1 MRPDGVA
8 SGAMDLDRD
17 TLLALDWPVLVDALA
32 ERARTALGAAR
43 VRSLTPLRDGRA
55 IRTAFDAIDEL
66 TDLQE
71 AGSDIPVGAVGDI
84 RQAALRAS
92 KGEVLDGVELRQVG
106 NTLVALRDLAWFLAS
121 HDEEAPTLARHGDQ
135 ILVDDVLADELAV
148 AFENTGEL
156 SARSYPELGDLRRRI
171 QDLHGSVRD
180 TLQSLL
186 RSDTLADLLQDDFVT
201 LRNDRYVLP
210 IKSHAKR
217 WDIGIV
223 HGTSGSGQTV
233 YVEPKEV
240 VALNNRLR
248 IAEGELHAAE
258 RRILTRLSNDVGR
271 EVDHIRAAMDAVAL
285 VDLTCARRD
294 LARDLDATRPTLGED
309 GVITLIDARHPVLV
323 LRGVDVVGNDLHVGS
338 DTPALVLSG
347 PNAGGKTVSLKT
359 LALCA
364 LLVRIGC
371 FVPAA
376 EGSRV
381 DRFDTV
387 LAAIGDA
394 QSVEGDLSSF
404 SGHLLVLAEMIHR
417 AAPNTL
423 LLLDEIASGTD
434 PAQGAALAQA
444 ILERALDAGPR
455 VVVTTHFSRL
465 KALPA
470 ADRRFA
476 AAAVEYADGRPTY
489 RVVPGALG
497 ESHALS
503 IARQMGLGEPLLERA
518 RDLMG
523 DGERGLADA
532 LEGLDEARS
541 DAHRAERE
549 ARARA
554 ESLAARETEVA
565 RREHELRN
573 RIKDLEAKGAAGF
586 LDRLKGAEKAIS
598 AVVADLQSAPSHK
611 KVDAARTTV
620 DALRTLVPQAADPV
634 GEPESVA
641 VGDTVRLR
649 STGANGEVI
658 GASGSTLQVRTGKI
672 TVRVKRGQVVR
683 IQPEPAPPPRQS
695 KKSRRRPP
703 PKTRKARVAELAD
716 AVRLPHNT
724 LDLRGQRVEDSFDA
738 IESYLADALSSGRD
752 HVFILH
758 GHGTGALKQAI
769 RRWLPT
775 CDAVAAWAA
784 ASADQGGDAY
794 TVALLAD

>member
-1 MRPDGVA
+1 
-8 SGAMDLDRD
+8 MDLDRD
-17 TLLALDWPVLVDALA
+17 TLTALDWPVLVEALA
-32 ERARTALGAAR
+32 ERARTTLGAAA
-43 VRSLTPLRDGRA
+43 VRALAPLSDAAA
-55 IRTAFDAIDEL
+55 IRACFDEVDEL
-66 TDLQE
+66 AWLQE
-71 AGSDIPVGAVGDI
+71 SGSDIPVAAVSDI
-84 RQAALRAS
+84 RRTAVRAS
-92 KGEVLDGVELRQVG
+92 KGEVLDGPDLRLAG
-106 NTLVALRDLAWFLAS
+106 NTLVALRELAWFLAT
-121 HDEEAPTLARHGDQ
+121 HDEDAPKLALYANE

-156 SARSYPELGDLRRRI
+156 SARTYPELGDLRRRI
-171 QDLHGSVRD
+171 QDLHSSVRE
-180 TLQSLL
+180 TLNTLL
-186 RSDTLADLLQDDFVT
+186 RSDALADLLQDDFVT

-233 YVEPKEV
+233 FVEPKEV
-240 VALNNRLR
+240 VALNNHLR

-258 RRILTRLSNDVGR
+258 RRILARLSAELGR
-271 EVDHIRAAMDAVAL
+271 EADHIDAAMTAVAAI
-285 VDLTCARRD
+285 DLTCARRD
-294 LARDLDATRPTLGED
+294 LVRSLDATRPVIGEQ

-323 LRGVDVVGNDLHVGS
+323 LRGVPVVGNNLHVGA

-394 QSVEGDLSSF
+394 QSVQGDLSSF
-404 SGHLLVLAEMIHR
+404 SGHLLVLAEMIRR

-434 PAQGAALAQA
+434 PGQGSALAQA
-444 ILERALDAGPR
+444 VLERVLDAGPR
-455 VVVTTHFSRL
+455 VVVTTHFARL

-470 ADRRFA
+470 ADPRFA

-489 RVVPGALG
+489 RVVPGAMG

-503 IARQMGLGEPLLERA
+503 IAAQMGLDEALLDRA
-518 RDLMG
+518 RELMD
-523 DGERGLADA
+523 DGEGALADA
-532 LEGLDEARS
+532 LEGLDAARS

-554 ESLAARETEVA
+554 ASLAAREAEVA
-565 RREHELRN
+565 KREAQLRTRVKEL
-573 RIKDLEAKGAAGF
+573 EEKGAASY
-586 LDRLKGAEKAIS
+586 LDRLKQAEKAIS
-598 AVVADLQSAPSHK
+598 AVVADLQARPAHAR
-611 KVDAARTTV
+611 VDAARASL
-620 DALRTLVPQAADPV
+620 DALRGLLPDTPAQAPPPPV
-634 GEPESVA
+634 ELA

-649 STGANGEVI
+649 STGAVGEIV
-658 GASGSTLQVRTGKI
+658 GLTSNQVQVQTGQI
-672 TVRVKRGQVVR
+672 TVRVKPDQLEHAR
-683 IQPEPAPPPRQS
+683 PEATPAARPDRRP
-695 KKSRRRPP
+695 RRPP
-703 PKTRKARVAELAD
+703 PKTKKARVAELAE
-716 AVRLPHNT
+716 ALRMPHNT
-724 LDLRGQRVEDSFDA
+724 LDLRGQRVEDSLEA
-738 IESYLADALSSGRD
+738 IEAYVADALSSGRD

-769 RRWLPT
+769 RRWLKT
-775 CDAVAAWAA
+775 CPGVASWAA

-794 TVALLAD
+794 TVARLAD